1 MAQSPYQQLEQEFRR
16 LHAFRGATSL
26 LRWDSAVMMPR
37 GSADVRGEQLAA
49 LDAECHA
56 LLTTPKVSRLIERAQ
71 ANQAQLED
79 WQLAN
84 LREMR
89 RERDRAI
96 ATPLSLVTRLARAT
110 SVAEVRWLEARQQND
125 FALFAPHLE
134 EVVALTR
141 DKAQVLSKA
150 LGLAPYD
157 ALIDG
162 FSPGFLGVD
171 IDQLFR
177 VVSRRLPTLIR
188 DTIELQ
194 SQAPPLPLAVKVG
207 VSKQRALALEVMRA
221 LGFPFDRG
229 RLDEASHAFT
239 EGVWGDVRVTT
250 RFNVHEPFTGLMGVL
265 HETGQAMYDL
275 GLPAAW
281 RDQPVGRDRGMALEE
296 SQSLLLE
303 MVIGRSRPFLTWLRP
318 LLEKHFGCSGP
329 EWAVENLYRTLTRV
343 QRSAVRAEADELT
356 YPVHI
361 MVRYELEK
369 QIFDG
374 TLPVRDLPEAW
385 ATAFDRRLGVRP
397 ATDTEGCLQDVH
409 WAIGS
414 FGYFPS
420 YALGSMIA
428 AQLYESLRAAR
439 AHFDDEIAAGR
450 FGGLF
455 EWLRE
460 NVHVR
465 GASVG
470 AQELIKTATGK
481 PLSAAPWL
489 RYAEAKYLGDEGA
502 AVEEPDETATTG
514 IDGTAVGIGGTAA
527 GIAAVAAA
535 PVLAAS
541 PASPAVLATPGSPAS
556 TS

>member
-16 LHAFRGATSL
+16 LHAFRGAASL
-26 LRWDSAVMMPR
+26 LRWDAAVMMPR
-37 GSADVRGEQLAA
+37 GSADIRGEQLAA
-49 LDAECHA
+49 LDSECHA
-56 LLTTPKVSRLIERAQ
+56 LLTSPKVSRLIERAQ

-110 SVAEVRWLEARQQND
+110 SMAEVRWLEARQEDN

-150 LGLAPYD
+150 LDLAPYD

-162 FSPGFLGVD
+162 FSPGFLSAD

-177 VVSRRLPTLIR
+177 VMGRRLPTLIR
-188 DTIELQ
+188 EAIELQ
-194 SQAPPLPLAVKVG
+194 AQRPALPLSGKVS
-207 VSKQRALALEVMRA
+207 VSKQRALAHEVMRA

-250 RFNVHEPFTGLMGVL
+250 RFDVNEPFTGLMGAL
-265 HETGQAMYDL
+265 HEVGQAMYDL

-303 MVIGRSRPFLTWLRP
+303 MLIGRSRPFLTWLRP
-318 LLEKHFGCSGP
+318 LLEKHFGCTGP
-329 EWAVENLYRTLTRV
+329 EWEIENLYQTLIRV
-343 QRSAVRAEADELT
+343 RRSPIRAEADELT

-361 MVRYELEK
+361 MLRYELEK
-369 QIFDG
+369 EIFDG

-385 ATAFDRRLGVRP
+385 RTAFERRLGLRP
-397 ATDTEGCLQDVH
+397 ATDAEGCLQDVH

-420 YALGSMIA
+420 YALGSFIA
-428 AQLYESLRAAR
+428 AQLYESLRAESE
-439 AHFDDEIAAGR
+439 HFDAEIAAGH

-455 EWLRE
+455 EWLRQ
-460 NVHVR
+460 NVHGR

-470 AQELIKTATGK
+470 AQELIREATGK
-481 PLSAAPWL
+481 TLSAAPWL
-489 RYAEAKYLGDEGA
+489 RYVEAKYLEQHAEDA
-502 AVEEPDETATTG
+502 AEAATP
-514 IDGTAVGIGGTAA
+514 
-527 GIAAVAAA
+527 AAA
-535 PVLAAS
+535 PATAA
-541 PASPAVLATPGSPAS
+541 T
-556 TS
+556 

>member
-1 MAQSPYQQLEQEFRR
+1 MAQSPYEQLEQEFRR
-16 LHAFRGATSL
+16 LHAFRGAASL

-56 LLTTPKVSRLIERAQ
+56 LLTSPKVSRLIDRAQ
-71 ANQAQLED
+71 ANQSQLED

-110 SVAEVRWLEARQQND
+110 SLAEVRWLEARQDNN

-141 DKAQVLSKA
+141 DKAAVLSKA
-150 LGLAPYD
+150 LELAPYD

-162 FSPGFLGVD
+162 FSPGFLTAD

-177 VVSRRLPTLIR
+177 QMGRRLPTLIR
-188 DTIELQ
+188 EAIELQ
-194 SQAPPLPLAVKVG
+194 SQRPPLPLDGKVS
-207 VSKQRALALEVMRA
+207 VSKQRTLALEVMRA

-250 RFNVHEPFTGLMGVL
+250 HFDVREPFSGLMGVL
-265 HETGQAMYDL
+265 HETAQAMYDL

-296 SQSLLLE
+296 GQSLLFE
-303 MVIGRSRPFLTWLRP
+303 MIIGRSRPFLAWLRP
-318 LLEKHFGCSGP
+318 LLEKHYGCTGP
-329 EWAVENLYRTLTRV
+329 AWEVENLYHTLTLVR
-343 QRSAVRAEADELT
+343 RSAIRADADELT

-361 MVRYELEK
+361 LIRYELEK
-369 QIFDG
+369 EILDG

-385 ATAFDRRLGVRP
+385 REAFDRRLGVRP
-397 ATDTEGCLQDVH
+397 STDAEGCLQDVH
-409 WAIGS
+409 WAVGW

-420 YALGSMIA
+420 YALGSLIA
-428 AQLYESLRAAR
+428 AQLYESLRAQAE
-439 AHFDDEIAAGR
+439 HFDDDIAAGR
-450 FGGLF
+450 FGGLI
-455 EWLRE
+455 EWLRQ
-460 NVHVR
+460 NVHAK

-470 AQELIKTATGK
+470 AQELIKDATGRT
-481 PLSAAPWL
+481 LSAAPWL
-489 RYAEAKYLGDEGA
+489 RYAESKYL
-502 AVEEPDETATTG
+502 ETEAE
-514 IDGTAVGIGGTAA
+514 A
-527 GIAAVAAA
+527 AAA
-535 PVLAAS
+535 P
-541 PASPAVLATPGSPAS
+541 
-556 TS
+556 